1 MSVNYEI
8 IIQEN
13 NELKEKI
20 NKLEIE
26 LAETKEH
33 LKKYTAPSNMKKYYE
48 NHKEEIKNKV
58 KEYKN
63 KTNYYKTLS
72 KEKKKEYAKR
82 AYLNKKA
89 KLNKTNEIKENDN
102 I

>member
-1 MSVNYEI
+1 MSLNYEI

-20 NKLEIE
+20 NSLEIE
-26 LAETKEH
+26 LEETKEH

-63 KTNYYKTLS
+63 KTNYYENLS
-72 KEKKKEYAKR
+72 VEKKKEYARR

-89 KLNKTNEIKENDN
+89 KMNKTNEIKENET